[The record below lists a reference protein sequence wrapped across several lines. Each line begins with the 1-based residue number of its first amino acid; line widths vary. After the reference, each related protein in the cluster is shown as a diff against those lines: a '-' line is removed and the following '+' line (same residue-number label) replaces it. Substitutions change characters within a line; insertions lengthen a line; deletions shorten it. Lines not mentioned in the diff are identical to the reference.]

1 MGVSAVLVQRPGG
14 LVGGGGHRDVV
25 DHRDPHAGMGL
36 QAEYHYGGTDEEDR
50 NDTNCLQ

>member
-25 DHRDPHAGMGL
+25 DHRDSHAGMGL